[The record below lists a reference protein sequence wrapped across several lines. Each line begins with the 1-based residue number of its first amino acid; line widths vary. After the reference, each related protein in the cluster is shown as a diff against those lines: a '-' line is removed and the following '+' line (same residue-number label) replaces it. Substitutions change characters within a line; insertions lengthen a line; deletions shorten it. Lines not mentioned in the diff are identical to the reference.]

1 MAMRRREFL
10 SRSIAGV
17 GAVALGSRWAW
28 GAETPA
34 TPRYFDPYEQAIPLG
49 KTGLK
54 LSRLCLGTGM
64 RGGGRQSNHTR
75 MGAEKFQ
82 ALIRYSYEHGVRVF
96 DLADL
101 YGTHPYVMP
110 ALRQIPRKNFTVV
123 SKIWFR
129 PGGLGDIT
137 ERPGAEVVVE
147 RFLKELKTDYIDLLL
162 LHCVTSG
169 KWNEEL
175 AEYMTALDKLKQK
188 GVIRAHGV
196 SCHSLDALKTA
207 AAEPWVD
214 SVHVRINAY
223 GTKMDGKPEE
233 VAPVVEQIHKAGKGV
248 VGMKLIGEGEF
259 RHDDEKKSRSVG
271 YVLGL
276 GTVDVLNVGFEKP
289 EEVDD
294 FAKRVA
300 QTPRAAAAVAQEA

>member
-1 MAMRRREFL
+1 MAMKRREFL
-10 SRSIAGV
+10 TRSIAGV
-17 GAVALGSRWAW
+17 GAVALGRQWAQ
-28 GAETPA
+28 AADTA
-34 TPRYFDPYEQAIPLG
+34 VTRHFDPYEQTVPLG
-49 KTGLK
+49 KTGIK

-82 ALIRYSYEHGVRVF
+82 ALIRYAYEHGVRVF

-110 ALRQIPRKNFTVV
+110 ALREIPRKKFSIV

-162 LHCVTSG
+162 LHCVTNE

-175 AEYMTALDKLKQK
+175 AGYMNAMAKLKKK

-196 SCHSLDALKTA
+196 SCHSLGALKTA

-214 SVHVRINAY
+214 SVHARINAY

-233 VAPVVEQIHKAGKGV
+233 VAPILKQIHDAGKGV
-248 VGMKLIGEGEF
+248 IGMKLIGEGQF
-259 RHDDEKKSRSVG
+259 RNDDEKKDRSVH

-289 EEVDD
+289 AEIDD
-294 FAKRVA
+294 FARRVA
-300 QTPRAAAAVAQEA
+300 RTPKTAVA